1 MNSVTVN
8 HFINQLRTAFE
19 AGDVHATAKT
29 TEAAHV
35 ELVQNLYRTVAR
47 GDLAAFLN
55 SLAEDVEFENIGPSV
70 IPFSGRWRGKTEV
83 GAAIQRNF
91 AVVEDQCPEVLTLV
105 AQGDT
110 VIIVAREQGRIRST
124 GRKYDMHLVQM
135 FTLRDGQVVRFRQ
148 IFDSAVMVGALA
160 VPESLDPSKQPAA
173 QPAQ

>member
-8 HFINQLRTAFE
+8 HFINQLRSAYET
-19 AGDVHATAKT
+19 GDENAAAKT
-29 TEAAHV
+29 IEAANV
-35 ELVQNLYRTVAR
+35 ELVQKLYRTVTA
-47 GDLAAFLN
+47 GDFEGFLA

-70 IPFSGRWRGKTEV
+70 IPFSGRWRGRSEV
-83 GAAIQRNF
+83 GAATKRNF

-124 GRKYDMHLVQM
+124 GRKYDMHWVQM
-135 FTLRDGQVVRFRQ
+135 FTLRNGQVVRFRQ
-148 IFDSAVMVGALA
+148 IFDSAVMVGALSA
-160 VPESLDPSKQPAA
+160 PESLDPST